1 MKRVTITIALLL
13 SGIMALTAQD
23 DRFKAGI
30 KNSIRL
36 QGGLGQGYF
45 KDLNYSPLIY
55 SSGGL
60 VINTSY
66 HRSLKNENLLFFSAG
81 FQFGELNTAVTEF
94 NTSEHFNVNLELGFL
109 GNIPVNT
116 SEIKLRIGG
125 QYHSNIDVVFY
136 DGTEA
141 ITAFGLH
148 SLDLTGSISWDIATK
163 HTLSSTMSL
172 PVFGLLIRP
181 PWTGWD
187 KYIVEHEDNRIPIFF
202 RGKWTSLNDFFSI
215 NWNIQ
220 YQFTISSKWDLAAKY
235 LFRYYRTENLKTAI
249 IPSNQFTIGTN
260 FNF

>member
-1 MKRVTITIALLL
+1 
-13 SGIMALTAQD
+13 
-23 DRFKAGI
+23 
-30 KNSIRL
+30 
-36 QGGLGQGYF
+36 
-45 KDLNYSPLIY
+45 
-55 SSGGL
+55 
-60 VINTSY
+60 
-66 HRSLKNENLLFFSAG
+66 
-81 FQFGELNTAVTEF
+81 LNTAVTEF

-109 GNIPVNT
+109 GNIPVNA

-125 QYHSNIDVVFY
+125 QSHSSIDVVFY

-148 SLDLTGSISWDIATK
+148 SLDLTCSISWDIATK

-235 LFRYYRTENLKTAI
+235 QFRYYRTENLRTAI